1 MVNPKKVEFITCSMI
16 FLQPSQFNRIV
27 EILNKYSCLKSHQMN
42 FKHIQ
47 FILLFSLTFI
57 LAACQNQQTNV
68 KGLTDEVEVIR
79 DQHGINHIFAENEQD
94 LFFAQGYLA
103 AKDRLFQFELWRRQA
118 TGTLAEILGERE
130 LERDRGVRLFKF
142 RGDKETELRRY
153 HPRGVEIIDAF
164 VAGINSY
171 IEEARKNPKT
181 LPIEFQMLDI
191 LPEFWTWDVVISRH
205 QGLLENVSE
214 ELNISRVVSKI
225 GSKKAKELYYFH
237 PNDPI
242 LIIDPGIPEE
252 LLMKNILAPY
262 QAFRRGVSFRP
273 EDIVTTFR
281 REEKEF
287 EKASALLEEELTFAL
302 ESDAFAQGSNNWVI
316 SGEKSDSGFP
326 MMANDPHRLQAIPS
340 LRYWVH
346 LNAPGWNV
354 IGAGEPIIPGVSI
367 GHNEKGAWGLT
378 IFSTDNEDLKV
389 YDLDPMN
396 PERYHHQ
403 GEWLSMKSIQDTIRV
418 KGGKDQIVTHR
429 YTIHGPVTFI
439 DKELNKLVAV
449 QCAWLEPGSAPYLSS
464 LRMDQSKTWE
474 EFREAC
480 SSHNIP
486 GENMVWADKN
496 GNIGWQAAAITP
508 IRSGF
513 SGLVA
518 TMGDGR
524 YEWDGYLPVT
534 KLPSAFNPE
543 SGFISTANQNVAPVD
558 FPYPDALGYKWGD
571 NFRGDR
577 IKEVLSQGKKF
588 SVEKF
593 GALQN
598 DYLSLPAR
606 QLVPLMKEIKLEDSI
621 ADSLRKALLVWDF
634 VLDKNSVEAGV
645 YVMWERV
652 LRRQLDDL
660 FIPEVAKPW
669 FSSIQMTRVLEWM
682 EKPGLIFSADTL
694 EKRNERL
701 AESFVSAIK
710 ELEQKLGSNV
720 QKWQYGQVEY
730 KHAQIR
736 HLLDL
741 VVNED
746 WQTKLNTQ
754 SLPRGGYSFT
764 PGASGY
770 GDNNTAGASF
780 RIVVDTENWEK
791 TIGINNPGQSGNPE
805 SPFYKNLFPIW
816 ANDEFISIPFSK
828 EKIQMLKA
836 SEERLVP
843 FR

>member
-1 MVNPKKVEFITCSMI
+1 
-16 FLQPSQFNRIV
+16 
-27 EILNKYSCLKSHQMN
+27 MN
-42 FKHIQ
+42 FKHIL
-47 FILLFSLTFI
+47 FALLLSQTFF
-57 LAACQNQQTNV
+57 LSSCQNQGLLV
-68 KGLTDEVEVIR
+68 SGLTDEVEVIR
-79 DQHGINHIFAENEQD
+79 DQHGINHIYAKNEQD

-103 AKDRLFQFELWRRQA
+103 AKDRIFQFELWRRQA

-153 HPRGVEIIDAF
+153 HPRGVEIVDAF

-171 IEEARKNPKT
+171 IEEVRKNPDT

-191 LPEFWTWDVVISRH
+191 LPEFWTWEAVISRH
-205 QGLLENVSE
+205 QGLLENVSD

-225 GSKKAKELYYFH
+225 GIEKAKQLYYFH
-237 PNDPI
+237 PNEPI
-242 LIIDPGIPEE
+242 LDIDPGITEE
-252 LLMKNILAPY
+252 LLMKDILAPY

-273 EDIVTTFR
+273 EDILTSFR

-287 EKASALLEEELTFAL
+287 EKATALLEEELTFTL

-316 SGEKSDSGFP
+316 SGEKSVSGFP
-326 MMANDPHRLQAIPS
+326 IMANDPHRLQAIPS

-354 IGAGEPIIPGVSI
+354 IGAGEPAIPGVSI
-367 GHNEKGAWGLT
+367 GHNEHGAWGLT

-389 YDLDPMN
+389 YDLNPGN
-396 PERYHHQ
+396 PEQYWHK

-418 KGGKDQIVTHR
+418 KGQAAQIVTHR

-439 DKELNKLVAV
+439 DEELNKLVAV

-480 SSHNIP
+480 TYNQIP
-486 GENMVWADKN
+486 AENMVWADKN

-508 IRSGF
+508 IRRGF

-534 KLPSAFNPE
+534 ELPNAFNPK
-543 SGFISTANQNVAPVD
+543 SGFIATANNNVTPPD
-558 FPYPDALGYKWGD
+558 FPHTDALGFKWAD
-571 NFRGDR
+571 NFRAER
-577 IKEVLSQGKKF
+577 IKEMLSQEKKF
-588 SVEKF
+588 TVEEM

-606 QLVPLMKEIKLEDSI
+606 QLVPLLKEIRFEDPTT
-621 ADSLRKALLVWDF
+621 DSLRKALLAWNF
-634 VLDKNSVEAGV
+634 ILDKNSVQAGV
-645 YVMWERV
+645 YVMWERM
-652 LRRQLDDL
+652 LRRQLDDK
-660 FIPEVAKPW
+660 FIPQAVKPW
-669 FSSIQMTRVLEWM
+669 LGSIPMTRVLEWM
-682 EKPGLIFSADTL
+682 EKPELIFTS
-694 EKRNERL
+694 EVIIQRNRVL
-701 AESFVSAIK
+701 KESFVAAIK
-710 ELEQKLGSNV
+710 ELDQKLGANV
-720 QKWQYGQVEY
+720 QNWHYGQSNY

-736 HLLDL
+736 HPLGQA
-741 VVNED
+741 VNET
-746 WQTKLNTQ
+746 WQAKLNTE
-754 SLPRGGYSFT
+754 SIPRGGYSFT
-764 PGASGY
+764 PGANGY
-770 GDNNTAGASF
+770 GDNNTSGASF
-780 RIVVDTENWEK
+780 RIVVDTEDWEK

-816 ANDEFISIPFSK
+816 ANDEFVTVPFSK

-836 SEERLVP
+836 SQEWLVP
-843 FR
+843 KR

>member
-1 MVNPKKVEFITCSMI
+1 
-16 FLQPSQFNRIV
+16 
-27 EILNKYSCLKSHQMN
+27 MN
-42 FKHIQ
+42 FKHFLLLQ
-47 FILLFSLTFI
+47 LFSLITFS
-57 LAACQNQQTNV
+57 AVCQNQGTHV
-68 KGLTDEVEVIR
+68 KGLLTEVEVIR
-79 DQHGINHIFAENEQD
+79 DQNGINHIFAENEQD

-142 RGDKETELRRY
+142 RGDKETELRKY
-153 HPRGVEIIDAF
+153 HPRGAEIVDAF

-191 LPEFWTWDVVISRH
+191 LPEFWTWEVVISRH
-205 QGLLENVSE
+205 QGLLENVSD
-214 ELNISRVVSKI
+214 ELDISRVVSKI
-225 GSKKAKELYYFH
+225 GAEKAKKLYYFH
-237 PNDPI
+237 PNEPI
-242 LIIDPGIPEE
+242 LDIDPGIPEE
-252 LLMKNILAPY
+252 LLMKDILAPY
-262 QAFRRGVSFRP
+262 QAFRSGVRFRP
-273 EDIVTTFR
+273 EDIGEAFR
-281 REEKEF
+281 REDKEF
-287 EKASALLEEELTFAL
+287 EKASALLEEELTSTL

-316 SGEKSDSGFP
+316 SGEKSVSGFP
-326 MMANDPHRLQAIPS
+326 IMANDPHRLQAIPS

-346 LNAPGWNV
+346 LHAPGWNV
-354 IGAGEPIIPGVSI
+354 IGAGEPVIPGVSI
-367 GHNEKGAWGLT
+367 GHNEHGAWGLT

-389 YDLDPMN
+389 YDIDPEN
-396 PERYHHQ
+396 SERYRYQ

-418 KGGKDQIVTHR
+418 KGIKDQIVTHR

-439 DKELNKLVAV
+439 DEELDKAVAV
-449 QCAWLEPGSAPYLSS
+449 ECAWLEPGSAPYLSS
-464 LRMDQSKTWE
+464 LQMDQSKTWE
-474 EFREAC
+474 EFRDAC
-480 SSHNIP
+480 TYNQIP
-486 GENMVWADKN
+486 AENMVWADKN

-508 IRSGF
+508 IRRGF

-534 KLPSAFNPE
+534 ELPSAFNPE
-543 SGFISTANQNVAPVD
+543 SGFIATANQNVAPPD
-558 FPYPDALGYKWGD
+558 FPHPDALGFKWAD
-571 NFRGDR
+571 DFRGER
-577 IKEVLSQGKKF
+577 IKEVLGQDKKF
-588 SVEKF
+588 SVEEL

-606 QLVPLMKEIKLEDSI
+606 QLVPLLKEIKLENPL
-621 ADSLRKALLVWDF
+621 ADSLRKALQVWDF

-682 EKPGLIFSADTL
+682 EKPELIFPVDAL
-694 EKRNERL
+694 ERRNQALE
-701 AESFVSAIK
+701 ESFLSAIK

-720 QKWQYGQVEY
+720 TNWQYGQAEY
-730 KHAQIR
+730 KHAEIR
-736 HLLDL
+736 HPLDQ
-741 VVNED
+741 VVNKD
-746 WQTKLNTQ
+746 WQAKLNTE

-764 PGASGY
+764 PGANGY
-770 GDNNTAGASF
+770 GDNNTSGASF
-780 RIVVDTENWEK
+780 RIVVDTEDWEK

-816 ANDEFISIPFSK
+816 ANDEFVSIPFSK

-843 FR
+843 YR